1 MTNNSGE
8 KNLEKIRGQ
17 IELLKKRITNMDKT
31 LVLQEKAID
40 LIDEKSK
47 ALLREAQFSDI
58 NLSVEQIMKNAFNG
72 KTLPKILLSQWAD
85 LHRFRAEMAQI
96 LIIFTILSKYTKF

>member
-8 KNLEKIRGQ
+8 KNLEKIRVQ

-58 NLSVEQIMKNAFNG
+58 NLSVEQIMKNAFKG
-72 KTLPKILLSQWAD
+72 KTLPKILLS
-85 LHRFRAEMAQI
+85 
-96 LIIFTILSKYTKF
+96 

>member
-8 KNLEKIRGQ
+8 KNLEKIRVQ
-17 IELLKKRITNMDKT
+17 IELLKKRITNMDRT

-58 NLSVEQIMKNAFNG
+58 NLSVEQIMKNAFKG
-72 KTLPKILLSQWAD
+72 KALPKILLS
-85 LHRFRAEMAQI
+85 
-96 LIIFTILSKYTKF
+96 

>member
-1 MTNNSGE
+1 MQNNNGE
-8 KNLEKIRGQ
+8 KNLEKIRFQ
-17 IELLKKRITNMDKT
+17 IELLKKRINNMDKT

-58 NLSVEQIMKNAFNG
+58 NLSVEQIMKNAFSG
-72 KTLPKILLSQWAD
+72 KTLPKILLS
-85 LHRFRAEMAQI
+85 
-96 LIIFTILSKYTKF
+96 